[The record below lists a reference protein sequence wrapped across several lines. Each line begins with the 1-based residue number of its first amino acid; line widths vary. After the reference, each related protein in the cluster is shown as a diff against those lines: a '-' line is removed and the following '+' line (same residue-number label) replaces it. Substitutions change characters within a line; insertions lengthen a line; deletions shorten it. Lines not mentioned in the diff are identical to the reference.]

1 MTAARL
7 AAVVGGLA
15 LAGLT
20 LPAPAVAQAAKS
32 PGPGPTAGAWASYRW
47 TSTLS
52 QTVPVLVQQ
61 AGAGGGVTW
70 SVVQESVTPAPLV
83 VTYSVVRADRRS
95 YTLQIVTQAGPD
107 SPPLSVTQVT
117 LDRASGKARRSVI
130 RGPKG
135 PVATPEST
143 LRPFR
148 EADVPQGQRE
158 EVVVPA
164 GRLTAVHGQAQ
175 GAEVWV
181 ADTVPVLALVKAVWR
196 DGTLE
201 LVSSGPSGAKDLLKA
216 GSQ

>member
-1 MTAARL
+1 VKAARL

-15 LAGLT
+15 LVGLV
-20 LPAPAVAQAAKS
+20 LPAPVVAQGAKS
-32 PGPGPTAGAWASYRW
+32 SGPAVGAWASYRW

-61 AGAGGGVTW
+61 TGAGGRVAL
-70 SVVQESVTPAPLV
+70 SVVQESVAPGPIV
-83 VTYSVVRADRRS
+83 VTYGVVRADRGS

-107 SPPLSVTQVT
+107 APPLSVTHVIV
-117 LDRASGKARRSVI
+117 DRASGKSRRSVI
-130 RGPKG
+130 RGLKG
-135 PVATPEST
+135 LVATPESA

-148 EADVPQGQRE
+148 EAGIEQGRRE

-164 GRLTAVHGQAQ
+164 GRLTAVHGTAQ

-181 ADTVPVLALVKAVWR
+181 ADTVPALALVKAVWR
-196 DGTLE
+196 EGMLE
-201 LVSSGPSGAKDLLKA
+201 LVSSGQSGAKDLLKP

>member
-1 MTAARL
+1 MKAVRL
-7 AAVVGGLA
+7 AAVVGGLV
-15 LAGLT
+15 LIGLV
-20 LPAPAVAQAAKS
+20 LPAPVVAQGAKS
-32 PGPGPTAGAWASYRW
+32 PEPAVGAWASYRW

-61 AGAGGGVTW
+61 TGAGGRVAW
-70 SVVQESVTPAPLV
+70 SVSQESVTPGPLV
-83 VTYSVVRADRRS
+83 VTYGVVRADRGS
-95 YTLQIVTQAGPD
+95 YTLQIVTQVGPD
-107 SPPLSVTQVT
+107 APPLSVTQVT
-117 LDRASGKARRSVI
+117 VDRASGKARRSVI

-135 PVATPEST
+135 PVATPESV

-148 EADVPQGQRE
+148 EAAVAQGRRE

-164 GRLTAVHGQAQ
+164 GRLTAAHGTAL

-196 DGTLE
+196 DGMLE
-201 LVSSGPSGAKDLLKA
+201 LVSSGQSGAKDLLKP